1 MKAYSLGLLLL
12 AITYVQ
18 ASPSIVIW
26 PKKSEDRDSPVAAI
40 EASIV
45 TASDTEDLHSPQ
57 SQELRRCCVEQL
69 LSSDL
74 RGHLESGWTRLAK
87 DQTRPSGYD
96 CTCVFSKAR

>member
-1 MKAYSLGLLLL
+1 MKVYSLGLLLL
-12 AITYVQ
+12 AITYAQ
-18 ASPSIVIW
+18 SSPSIVIW

-40 EASIV
+40 EASTVI
-45 TASDTEDLHSPQ
+45 ASDTEDLHPQ

-74 RGHLESGWTRLAK
+74 GGHLESGWTRVAK